1 VKSWAWQP
9 FTCRSQLAHRQT
21 MHLLEILLEI
31 LVLDGLI
38 FIVMTYNLNRFVFD
52 PLKELQRA
60 LDQAASSND
69 AKALRLTEATQ
80 DEFGAVRHSFN
91 RIVDRISADLAMRT
105 AAEAQARQERDNAEQ
120 ALQQLVQTQQ
130 TLVESEKLASLG
142 SLVAGVAHEIN
153 TPVGITLTTASHLAT
168 STLHITEKLDNG
180 GIKKSDFQA
189 YLDSA
194 RECCDLILSNSERA
208 ASLIHSFKQVAV
220 DQTSEQRRDFQLNDY
235 LSEIVTSLRPRFKRS
250 KPISP
255 STARMTCYWTA
266 TRAPS
271 PRW

>member
-1 VKSWAWQP
+1 MSSV
-9 FTCRSQLAHRQT
+9 RS
-21 MHLLEILLEI
+21 
-31 LVLDGLI
+31 
-38 FIVMTYNLNRFVFD
+38 
-52 PLKELQRA
+52 P
-60 LDQAASSND
+60 
-69 AKALRLTEATQ
+69 
-80 DEFGAVRHSFN
+80 SFN

-194 RECCDLILSNSERA
+194 SECCELILSNAERA

-235 LSEIVTSLRPRFKRS
+235 LNEIVTSLKPRFKRS
-250 KPISP
+250 QTNITIDCEDDLLLDSYPGAISQVVTNLLVNALVHGFEEKPGGNIHIHAERYSSRSP
-255 STARMTCYWTA
+255 
-266 TRAPS
+266 PEHQG
-271 PRW
+271 